1 MHIKLIETIVEMMKI
16 RLKLDHGGS
25 GVRQLYQEK
34 IISCTPK
41 NPIGPK
47 IRFNKNWDKTQM
59 RIDKNPDNPDF

>member
-1 MHIKLIETIVEMMKI
+1 MHIKLIETIVEMIKI
-16 RLKLDHGGS
+16 RLKLDYGGS

-47 IRFNKNWDKTQM
+47 IRFNKNWDITQI
-59 RIDKNPDNPDF
+59 RNDKNPDNPAI